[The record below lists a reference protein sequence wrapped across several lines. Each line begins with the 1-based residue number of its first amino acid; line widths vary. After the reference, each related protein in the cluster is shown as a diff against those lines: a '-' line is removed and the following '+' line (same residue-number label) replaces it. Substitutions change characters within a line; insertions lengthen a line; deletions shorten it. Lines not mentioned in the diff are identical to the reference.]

1 MSQQAMNGYDHP
13 DYHGDSE
20 LPGGGALSLLVHWLG
35 ALLSIALVIGL
46 GVWSYRLTMRD
57 VSEIPVVR
65 AMSGPMRVAPDDP
78 GGRTAEHQGL
88 AVNEVQAG
96 GAAGTPPDRVVLAP
110 EPIRLSDEDL
120 ALVSELAEGG
130 LEPAPRNV
138 TDVSAPATAP
148 IDSQEEIN
156 RAVLAAVEGAGASPE
171 ARDLARLPGVK
182 RSPRPRARA
191 RAQVRVA
198 AGGET
203 PVKVELVSAAAVD
216 IDPSEVAPGTRLV
229 QLGAFDDRRAAIAEW
244 NAIMARHGDLIG
256 ARQRLIQEAESGG
269 RRFYRLRMVGFD
281 DLSDSQR
288 LCSALLARGTPC
300 IPVTAR

>member
-1 MSQQAMNGYDHP
+1 MSQQAMNGSGYPESHP
-13 DYHGDSE
+13 ESD
-20 LPGGGALSLLVHWLG
+20 LPGGGALSLLAHWLG

-78 GGRTAEHQGL
+78 GGQTAEHQGL

-96 GAAGTPPDRVVLAP
+96 GVAGAPPDRVVLAP

-120 ALVSELAEGG
+120 ALVTELAEGRI
-130 LEPAPRNV
+130 EPAPSNV
-138 TDVSAPATAP
+138 TDVSAPATRLS
-148 IDSQEEIN
+148 DQEEIN
-156 RAVLAAVEGAGASPE
+156 RAVLAAIGGGTASPE

-182 RSPRPRARA
+182 RSPRPKAR
-191 RAQVRVA
+191 VRVA

-203 PVKVELVSAAAVD
+203 PVKVEMVSAAAVD
-216 IDPSEVAPGTRLV
+216 VDPSEVAPGTRLV

-281 DLSDSQR
+281 DLSDSRR